1 MDESGADADLSVK
14 VPARWKTRDKQKENA
29 RSGRGWG
36 DVWLWGHYQSALS
49 QVSSAG
55 FVGLFF
61 VFPSAFS
68 QLLSHASQLSSVL
81 CLLLDATSDPQLS
94 QLSELFFAELS
105 AMVQLSLLGDFL
117 VFKELLLPKVSQKS
131 LATGWLELPWYPSV
145 ASMFW

>member
-1 MDESGADADLSVK
+1 MDWQGLSWRSSFPK
-14 VPARWKTRDKQKENA
+14 SASEMNWERQREKARVGNR
-29 RSGRGWG
+29 WG

-61 VFPSAFS
+61 VLLSAFS
-68 QLLSHASQLSSVL
+68 QLLSQASQLSSVL
-81 CLLLDATSDPQLS
+81 CLLLDAASEPQLS

-105 AMVQLSLLGDFL
+105 GMVQLSLLGDFL
-117 VFKELLLPKVSQKS
+117 AFKELLLPKVSQKS
-131 LATGWLELPWYPSV
+131 FEAGWLELPWYPSV